1 MVSDGSHALIS
12 LVAFVAALL
21 TFFSGFGLST
31 LLTPVFVLFF
41 ALDLAIA
48 CIIDFTRLSVYASRF
63 GQAGLGENLPLVTS
77 ATLSAMAGAYP
88 GNKLLKKITL
98 QFLQR
103 LVAVLLVL
111 ISLALGAGLI

>member
-1 MVSDGSHALIS
+1 MCWGWLPTQSTKKEVRDLKKGIS
-12 LVAFVAALL
+12 I
-21 TFFSGFGLST
+21 LS
-31 LLTPVFVLFF
+31 PVFVLFF
-41 ALDLAIA
+41 PLDLAIA
-48 CIIDFTRLSVYASRF
+48 CIIDFTRLSVYPSRF

-77 ATLSAMAGAYP
+77 ATLSAMAGAYL